1 MFDIEIGHFVAH
13 AAMIWVIIALL
24 RQLNREREER
34 DVSQKMYRELAL
46 RVRVAQL
53 DEEVTSHMDPVE
65 YFHARQREADRRESG
80 LPSTVSDVEGV

>member
-53 DEEVTSHMDPVE
+53 D
-65 YFHARQREADRRESG
+65 
-80 LPSTVSDVEGV
+80 